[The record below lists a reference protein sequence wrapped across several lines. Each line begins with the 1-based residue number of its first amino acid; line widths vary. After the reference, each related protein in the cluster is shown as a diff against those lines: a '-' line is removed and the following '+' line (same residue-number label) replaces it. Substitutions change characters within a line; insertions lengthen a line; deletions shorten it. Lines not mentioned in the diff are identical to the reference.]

1 MAPRR
6 KNDEQ
11 PQGAQPE
18 QTDPPEQAP
27 SEAPPQP
34 VQNPNVP
41 VNPPEP
47 ADPLADPE
55 QQVGAVNPPD
65 AETDQQGVDNRT
77 RDDQQVPVNPLEPE
91 SDHRTRDDEQV
102 PDNPDQTR
110 RVPDEDREG

>member
-6 KNDEQ
+6 KNDERDSQ
-11 PQGAQPE
+11 PEGAQPE
-18 QTDPPEQAP
+18 QTDPPEAP
-27 SEAPPQP
+27 EAPPTP
-34 VQNPNVP
+34 VQNPNAP

-55 QQVGAVNPPD
+55 PQVGAVNPPD

-77 RDDQQVPVNPLEPE
+77 RDDQQVPANPPE
-91 SDHRTRDDEQV
+91 ADEAD
-102 PDNPDQTR
+102 PTR